1 MQDFLN
7 PKSMMTPAA
16 AAATMMFI
24 VNGLG
29 AAFPELSLRLAALV
43 VSFLIGSIVFA
54 SKSPAVSAL
63 WAKGVYWVLNS
74 LIIFAFG
81 FASNNYM
88 AEANAQPK
96 AQAVSQ
102 AERARMSDWLVPAA
116 YADEQAP
123 AAKSSKQPSRAAPK
137 MRKEDEEAQLKA
149 EQQKNE
155 ELTQKVQALEAAQA
169 KQKETAK
176 SSSQTG
182 AEKPQAQQQPF
193 FRKW

>member
-29 AAFPELSLRLAALV
+29 VAFPELSLRLVALV
-43 VSFLIGSIVFA
+43 VSFLIGSIVFM
-54 SKSPAVSAL
+54 SKSPAVSAV

-81 FASNNYM
+81 FASNNYV
-88 AEANAQPK
+88 AEAHAQSQ
-96 AQAVSQ
+96 AQTVSQ
-102 AERARMSDWLVPAA
+102 AERARITDWLVPAA

-123 AAKSSKQPSRAAPK
+123 AAKSSKQRSAKAAKK
-137 MRKEDEEAQLKA
+137 MRKEDVEAQLKV

-155 ELTQKVQALEAAQA
+155 ELAQRVKALEAAQA
-169 KQKETAK
+169 EQKENVK
-176 SSSQTG
+176 SSGQTG
-182 AEKPQAQQQPF
+182 AQKPKPQQQF
-193 FRKW
+193 FQKW